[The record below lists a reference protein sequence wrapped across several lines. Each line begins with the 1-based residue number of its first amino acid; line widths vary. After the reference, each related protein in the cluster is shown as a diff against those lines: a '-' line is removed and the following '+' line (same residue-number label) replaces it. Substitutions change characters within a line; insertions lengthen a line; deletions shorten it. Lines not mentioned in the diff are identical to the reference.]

1 MYENSKTLVELF
13 DNSVTK
19 YGSLP
24 FLKYKEGDSKFKSLS
39 YDEVKEKVTE
49 IACALYNIGMRKGDK
64 VGIISDNMYKW
75 IISDMAILNLGAV
88 DVPRGSDST
97 ASEIS
102 YILKHS
108 DAKYCFV
115 EDNEQ
120 ASKVISFS
128 NDMPELK
135 TIILLTGNLDEVE
148 LNSNIKI
155 YHFDNLLE
163 EGRILKTQLASQLS
177 EIKKST
183 TREDLATLIY
193 TSGTTGL
200 PKGVMLLHK
209 NIMHNIHSL
218 TEVIPFDEGRER
230 WVSVLPV
237 WHVYERTVEYIII
250 AMGGVMAYSKPT
262 AKHLLPDFAE
272 IKPTYMVSVPR
283 IWESIYN
290 GVINNIKKESP
301 VKRGLFYFFTGVG
314 KTFIT
319 FKNLFFGK
327 VALFKK
333 KNPLI
338 LILEKIVSLFVIISL
353 FIPNLLGNLL
363 VFSKIRQK
371 TGGKVKGLISGG
383 GALPEFVDK
392 FFSSIGIHILEGYG
406 LTETAPIISVRSFD
420 RLVLKTVG
428 KPAPGVEVMI
438 GDDSWNRLANQSE
451 KGIIYIKGDLVM
463 GGYYKNPNKTK
474 EIL

>member
-1 MYENSKTLVELF
+1 
-13 DNSVTK
+13 
-19 YGSLP
+19 
-24 FLKYKEGDSKFKSLS
+24 
-39 YDEVKEKVTE
+39 
-49 IACALYNIGMRKGDK
+49 MRKGDK

-262 AKHLLPDFAE
+262 AKHLLPDFAALNQH
-272 IKPTYMVSVPR
+272 
-283 IWESIYN
+283 IWF
-290 GVINNIKKESP
+290 
-301 VKRGLFYFFTGVG
+301 LFLAFGNL
-314 KTFIT
+314 FIT
-319 FKNLFFGK
+319 GLLTISKRS
-327 VALFKK
+327 
-333 KNPLI
+333 PL
-338 LILEKIVSLFVIISL
+338 
-353 FIPNLLGNLL
+353 
-363 VFSKIRQK
+363 
-371 TGGKVKGLISGG
+371 
-383 GALPEFVDK
+383 
-392 FFSSIGIHILEGYG
+392 
-406 LTETAPIISVRSFD
+406 
-420 RLVLKTVG
+420 
-428 KPAPGVEVMI
+428 
-438 GDDSWNRLANQSE
+438 
-451 KGIIYIKGDLVM
+451 
-463 GGYYKNPNKTK
+463 
-474 EIL
+474 